1 MNATKLRATVINT
14 TSLRTKLVNTTNLR
28 ATVRRDGACAA
39 HLCRLADHGIFNLLE
54 VKTALFV
61 VIFVEVLAT
70 HGDNGK
76 KGNVDDEIEEEE
88 IARGVLGVVVLARRR
103 TSPLRRRTSARQHM
117 GRCVRVHGLSISR
130 VGGAPAHL
138 PKPEAVPRRLLAAV
152 AARAAV
158 LDQLEHDHPD
168 VDGEGDDVGV
178 R

>member
-1 MNATKLRATVINT
+1 M
-14 TSLRTKLVNTTNLR
+14 
-28 ATVRRDGACAA
+28 RRDGACAA
-39 HLCRLADHGIFNLLE
+39 HLCRLADHGIFNLRE
-54 VKTALFV
+54 VKSALVLFV
-61 VIFVEVLAT
+61 VIFVEVVVIPN
-70 HGDNGK
+70 HNGK
-76 KGNVDDEIEEEE
+76 NGKVDDEIEEEE

-117 GRCVRVHGLSISR
+117 SRCVRVHGLSSSR

-158 LDQLEHDHPD
+158 LNQLEHDHPD
-168 VDGEGDDVGV
+168 VDGEGDEVGV